1 MTSSNLVTNE
11 EVERACRSLG
21 IKDWSTATGFIVSA
35 DEARAI
41 LNEIGG
47 EAREV
52 GLEDF
57 REGLRIELEHGTRFP
72 DANVTNNHPVLTGKI
87 VLAHL
92 KESLLYY
99 KRLAV
104 AELEGDLLKATK
116 ARDADQIRSVYGRY
130 VNLYIAA
137 TMLRSQLCT
146 VVTKKGAPAPNPM
159 ALGPAALYIVK
170 LVKGSEGGTASRR
183 RAGDS
188 ATVRKSVY
196 ASRYGASGVSRS
208 PPVELS
214 QSRLIIVVS

>member
-11 EVERACRSLG
+11 EVGRACKSLG
-21 IKDWSTATGFIVSA
+21 IKDWSNTPTFTVSA

-41 LNEIGG
+41 LKEVGG
-47 EAREV
+47 EAEEV

-57 REGLRIELEHGTRFP
+57 REGLQVELEHGTRFP

-116 ARDADQIRSVYGRY
+116 AHDAEKIRSVYERI
-130 VNLYIAA
+130 VSARL
-137 TMLRSQLCT
+137 
-146 VVTKKGAPAPNPM
+146 
-159 ALGPAALYIVK
+159 ALDQAEVRFL
-170 LVKGSEGGTASRR
+170 
-183 RAGDS
+183 AG
-188 ATVRKSVY
+188 K
-196 ASRYGASGVSRS
+196 
-208 PPVELS
+208 
-214 QSRLIIVVS
+214 

>member
-1 MTSSNLVTNE
+1 MTSSDLVTNE
-11 EVERACRSLG
+11 EVERACRRLG
-21 IKDWSTATGFIVSA
+21 IEDWSTATGITVSA

-41 LNEIGG
+41 LKETGG

-57 REGLRIELEHGTRFP
+57 REGLQVELEHGTRFP

-116 ARDADQIRSVYGRY
+116 ARDADEIRSVYERI
-130 VNLYIAA
+130 VSARL
-137 TMLRSQLCT
+137 
-146 VVTKKGAPAPNPM
+146 
-159 ALGPAALYIVK
+159 ALNQAEVRFL
-170 LVKGSEGGTASRR
+170 
-183 RAGDS
+183 AG
-188 ATVRKSVY
+188 K
-196 ASRYGASGVSRS
+196 
-208 PPVELS
+208 
-214 QSRLIIVVS
+214 